1 MSRFNVAIET
11 LEIREYKAYNP
22 VEERNTYSGEM
33 KVLSSVS
40 VNAKQKNVA
49 VVIKAE
55 VYIKA
60 SGSSQMTP
68 VGYIETVTVFSAVNE
83 WKKIRMGKRQSE
95 IYVDKDLENFLIDV
109 SYNSTRGLL
118 YERGKNDLI
127 GKVILPL
134 IDPAGIKSQK
144 DSNV

>member
-1 MSRFNVAIET
+1 MSRFDVAIET

-22 VEERNTYSGEM
+22 VEEKNSYSGEM
-33 KVLSSVS
+33 KVLASVS
-40 VNAKQKNVA
+40 VNAKQKNIA

-60 SGSSQMTP
+60 SGSSHMTP

-83 WKKIRMGKRQSE
+83 WKKVRVEEKQAG
-95 IYVDKDLENFLIDV
+95 IYVDKDLENFLINV

-118 YERGKNDLI
+118 HERGKNDLV

-134 IDPAGIKSQK
+134 IDTADIKR
-144 DSNV
+144 